1 MNLGNFN
8 KQPVEVK
15 DYDIDYTEWLTQG
28 DSVQGAT
35 VVVVPTGLTVDSIFT
50 SDKTVKLWLSGG
62 TTGTQYKLTV
72 TTTTEDGRV
81 KEDEF
86 KVRVRDV

>member
-15 DYDIDYTEWLTQG
+15 DYDIDYSEWLSPG
-28 DSVQGAT
+28 DTVQSA
-35 VVVVPTGLTVDSIFT
+35 VVVVAPTGLVIDSTFT
-50 SDKTVKLWLSGG
+50 SDTAVKVWLSGG

-72 TTTTEDGRV
+72 TTTTADGRV

-86 KVRVRDV
+86 KIRVKDV